1 MTDSGLNCC
10 DNFFGPA
17 VSKLFV
23 TNVMKTVYSHFRGL
37 FCSDTAVLPQY
48 SQSVPKGEPGSRVGW
63 ESQ

>member
-10 DNFFGPA
+10 DNFFRPA

-48 SQSVPKGEPGSRVGW
+48 SQSVPKGEP
-63 ESQ
+63 